1 MMTLLSFVFVLGV
14 LVFVHELGH
23 FMMAR
28 WLGVRVLT
36 FAIGFGPKI
45 FKFRRGDTEYAIGI
59 IPLGG
64 YVKMA
69 GENPDD
75 PRSGATDEFLSR
87 SKWDRFRILIM
98 GPAMNIAFS
107 VLVMAAVFMRGA
119 QVPAF
124 DDDPVV
130 VGAVTS
136 GAPAEKAGILPGDRI
151 IKVGSQTV
159 PDWARYFLLIGGR
172 ADRETEL
179 TLVRG
184 GREMVVRVVPES
196 ARRIEAGDIGI
207 LPDVY
212 PTVRSVE
219 TGSPAERAGLL
230 AGDVVRSVNGERM
243 VFSAQLSGAIRKHPA
258 EAITL
263 GISRDGRDM
272 DLQVTPRRQGTIGL
286 IGIQIG
292 DAVQTIQPGPIG
304 AFTLSLRRNVEF
316 AGLIVRTLGGLFT
329 RETSPTQLMG
339 PVAIAQMSGDFA
351 SAGWIALLTF
361 MASLSLNLG
370 LLNLL
375 PIPVL
380 DGGHLFIMS
389 IEGLVR
395 RDFSMKVKE
404 RLMMAGF
411 AVLMLLMVTVIYN
424 DIARLPIVER
434 FLSR

>member
-1 MMTLLSFVFVLGV
+1 MMTLLSFAFVLGV

-23 FMMAR
+23 FLMAR
-28 WLGVRVLT
+28 WLGVRVTT

-45 FKFRRGDTEYAIGI
+45 VKFRRGDTEYAIGI

-98 GPAMNIAFS
+98 GPAMNVAFS
-107 VLVMAAVFMRGA
+107 VLVMTGVFLRGA

-130 VGAVTS
+130 VGAVTA
-136 GAPAEKAGILPGDRI
+136 GAPAQTAGILPGDRI
-151 IKVGSQTV
+151 IKVGSQDA
-159 PDWARYFLLIGGR
+159 PDWQRYFLLIGSRDGR
-172 ADRETEL
+172 ATDL
-179 TLVRG
+179 TFVRG
-184 GREMVVRVVPES
+184 GRDMVVRVVPEAES
-196 ARRIEAGDIGI
+196 RRAAADIGI

-212 PTVRSVE
+212 PTIRSVE
-219 TGSPAERAGLL
+219 ANGPAARAGLL
-230 AGDVVRSVNGERM
+230 AGDVVRSINGERM
-243 VFSAQLSGAIRKHPA
+243 VFSAQLSAAIRKHP
-258 EAITL
+258 ERAITV
-263 GISRDGRDM
+263 GIARDGRDL
-272 DLQVTPRRQGTIGL
+272 DLSVTPRRQGDIGL

-292 DAVQTIQPGPIG
+292 DAVDTIQPGPVG
-304 AFTLSLRRNVEF
+304 AFTLSLKRNVEF

-351 SAGWIALLTF
+351 AAGWVALLTF

-370 LLNLL
+370 LINLL

-389 IEGLVR
+389 IEGLAR

-411 AVLMLLMVTVIYN
+411 AVLMLIMVTVIYN
-424 DIARLPIVER
+424 DLARLPIFER
-434 FLSR
+434 FLPR

>member
-1 MMTLLSFVFVLGV
+1 MMTLLSFAFVLGV

-23 FMMAR
+23 FLMAR

-36 FAIGFGPKI
+36 FAIGFGPKV

-75 PRSGATDEFLSR
+75 PRSGANDEFLSR

-107 VLVMAAVFMRGA
+107 ILVMTGVFLRGA

-130 VGAVTS
+130 VGAVTV
-136 GAPAEKAGILPGDRI
+136 GAPAEQAGIRPGDRI
-151 IKVGSQTV
+151 IKVGSQSV
-159 PDWARYFLLIGGR
+159 PDWQRFLILVGSR
-172 ADRETEL
+172 AGLGTDL
-179 TLVRG
+179 TLRRD
-184 GREMVVRVVPES
+184 GREMVVRVVPEAES
-196 ARRIEAGDIGI
+196 RREAGDIGV

-212 PTVRSVE
+212 PTIRSVDAN
-219 TGSPAERAGLL
+219 GPAARAGLK
-230 AGDVVRSVNGERM
+230 AGDVVRSINGERM
-243 VFSAQLSGAIRKHPA
+243 VFSAQLSAAIRKHP
-258 EAITL
+258 EVAITV
-263 GISRDGRDM
+263 GIARDGRDL
-272 DLQVTPRRQGTIGL
+272 DVAVTPRRQGDIGL

-292 DAVQTIQPGPIG
+292 DAVDTIQPGPVG
-304 AFTLSLRRNVEF
+304 AFTLSLKRNVEF

-351 SAGWIALLTF
+351 AAGWVALLTF

-370 LLNLL
+370 LINLL

-389 IEGLVR
+389 IEGLAR

-411 AVLMLLMVTVIYN
+411 AVLMLIMVTVIYN
-424 DIARLPIVER
+424 DLARLPIFER
-434 FLSR
+434 FLPR